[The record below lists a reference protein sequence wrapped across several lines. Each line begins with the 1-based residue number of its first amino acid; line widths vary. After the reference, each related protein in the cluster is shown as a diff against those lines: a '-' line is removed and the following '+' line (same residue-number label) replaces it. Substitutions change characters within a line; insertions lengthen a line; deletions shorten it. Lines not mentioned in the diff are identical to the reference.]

1 MRTKV
6 EVLEYVDQNG
16 NCPFRDWFDSLDSV
30 PAARA
35 AVYLERVVQG
45 NYSNVAPIDS
55 ALSEIKLD
63 FGPGY
68 RIYFAKEDDFILLL
82 LGGSSKKEQKKAIDK
97 AKKLWEEHQAVK
109 KTIRK

>member
-1 MRTKV
+1 MGT
-6 EVLEYVDQNG
+6 
-16 NCPFRDWFDSLDSV
+16 
-30 PAARA
+30 ARSGIG
-35 AVYLERVVQG
+35 L
-45 NYSNVAPIDS
+45 I
-55 ALSEIKLD
+55 EIKLD

>member
-1 MRTKV
+1 MREKV
-6 EVLEYVDQNG
+6 EVFEYVDQNG

-45 NYSNVAPIDS
+45 NYLNVAPIGS

-68 RIYFAKEDDFILLL
+68 RIYFGKEDDFILLL
-82 LGGSSKKEQKKAIDK
+82 LGGSSKKDQKKAIER
-97 AKKLWEEHQAVK
+97 AKKLWEEHKAYK
-109 KTIRK
+109 KRSGK